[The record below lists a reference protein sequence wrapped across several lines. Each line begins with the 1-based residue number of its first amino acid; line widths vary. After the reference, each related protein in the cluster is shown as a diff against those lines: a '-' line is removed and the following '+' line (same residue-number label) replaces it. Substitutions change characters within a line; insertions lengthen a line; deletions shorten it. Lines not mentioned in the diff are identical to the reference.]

1 MTTVYTKS
9 QQLLLDDGCPEF
21 LIITPERE
29 AARKKARE
37 STQTTVQQTRRTD
50 YLAEARRLQKEK
62 NQRNYQLK
70 KEKEQEAEI
79 KRKLRVQQTPVDRTG
94 MLWDTRKTKWVPDP
108 FYKPQEDDLTKLV
121 ITPYDA
127 NGLIIGRGKT
137 SIKDD
142 ASADD
147 ITAKVNFAISRAG
160 KKTVKVELT
169 RNGVVVET
177 RQISEADF
185 ATAAAASAA
194 EDSSPDAEEESELA
208 KKGKKKSGKTQKPR
222 APGVIAAIV
231 ETMSRASGA
240 TLDETVAV
248 LSKKFPDR
256 KVKSM
261 TSTAKIQLNKNAT
274 SKEKDEKRGLVYYKR
289 R

>member
-1 MTTVYTKS
+1 MTKYTKG
-9 QQLLLDDGCPEF
+9 QQLLLEDGCPEF

-29 AARKKARE
+29 VSRKKARE
-37 STQTTVQQTRRTD
+37 AAMPAAQQVVRTD
-50 YLAEARRLQKEK
+50 YLAEARRLQREK

-70 KEKEQEAEI
+70 KEKEQETEI
-79 KRKLRVQQTPVDRTG
+79 RRKLRVQQIPVDRTG
-94 MLWDTRKTKWVPDP
+94 MLWDTRRCRWVPDP

-142 ASADD
+142 ASAEE
-147 ITAKVNFAISRAG
+147 ITAKVLHAVYRAG

-169 RNGVVVET
+169 RNGEIIET
-177 RQISEADF
+177 RQISETDI

-194 EDSSPDAEEESELA
+194 EGSTPDAEEESEVAA
-208 KKGKKKSGKTQKPR
+208 KKKTNGKSKSGVKKE
-222 APGVIAAIV
+222 PGVIATIV
-231 ETMSRASGA
+231 ETMGRASGV
-240 TLDETVAV
+240 TVEEMAGI
-248 LSKKFPDR
+248 LAKKFPDR

-261 TSTAKIQLNKNAT
+261 TSTCKIQLSKNAK
-274 SKEKDEKRGLVYYKR
+274 SKDKDEKRGLVYYR
-289 R
+289 